1 MRSEAQKKARRTYR
15 ANTKRMTIDFY
26 NTDADLVEHIE
37 KQPKKQQ
44 YIKDLIR
51 KDMEATGKANDQ

>member
-1 MRSEAQKKARRTYR
+1 MRTEAEKKARRTYR

-26 NTDADLVEHIE
+26 KTDADLVEHIE
-37 KQPKKQQ
+37 KQPEKQK

-51 KDMEATGKANDQ
+51 ADIKKGETI

>member
-1 MRSEAQKKARRTYR
+1 MRTEAEKKARRTYR

-26 NTDADLVEHIE
+26 KTDADIVEHIE
-37 KQPKKQQ
+37 KQPEKQK

-51 KDMEATGKANDQ
+51 KDMEQNKG

>member
-1 MRSEAQKKARRTYR
+1 MRTEAEKKARRTYR

-26 NTDADLVEHIE
+26 KTDADIVEHIAKQPE
-37 KQPKKQQ
+37 KQK

-51 KDMEATGKANDQ
+51 KDMEQNKG